1 MVNLDPL
8 SQTFFFADDS
18 IVFAKSDLRSVKA
31 LNLRFTILPREHIR
45 YKPSSSCKETSIWT
59 VGSTFQIEVSIVCK
73 EMLVCS

>member
-45 YKPSSSCKETSIWT
+45 YKPSSSCKLWKLQS
-59 VGSTFQIEVSIVCK
+59 GPSDQHSRLKF
-73 EMLVCS
+73 L